1 MHAKTPRPSNP
12 TVPNVTKLILVED
25 HPIFR
30 EGLLRV
36 ISRDA
41 RFTVV
46 AEAEDGEAGEKLIR
60 EFNPDIAVLD
70 GNLPRLD
77 GLELAQRLHQSKC
90 STRIVMLTM
99 HKSEE
104 LFHKAI
110 EAHVAGYVLKE
121 NAAPEILQCLAGV
134 ARGETYIS
142 PVLSN
147 LMVRRINAVQ
157 RLHQEQ
163 PLLNELTRME
173 RNILKL
179 LANNKSTKE
188 IASELFIS
196 PHTVQTHRKNISRK
210 LQLSGAHGLI
220 QFALEHRAE
229 L

>member
-1 MHAKTPRPSNP
+1 M
-12 TVPNVTKLILVED
+12 PNVTKLILVED

-36 ISRDA
+36 IGRDP
-41 RFTVV
+41 RFLV
-46 AEAEDGEAGEKLIR
+46 AGEAEDGEAGEKLIR
-60 EFNPDIAVLD
+60 EVKPDIAVLD
-70 GNLPRLD
+70 VNLPLLD
-77 GLELAQRLHQSKC
+77 GLELAQRLHQSKS

-104 LFHKAI
+104 LLHKAM
-110 EAHVAGYVLKE
+110 EAQVAGYVLKE
-121 NAAPEILQCLAGV
+121 NAAPEILQCLAAV

-142 PVLSN
+142 PLLSN
-147 LMVRRINAVQ
+147 LMVSRIKAVQ
-157 RLHQEQ
+157 NLHEQQ

-173 RNILKL
+173 RNVLKL
-179 LANNKSTKE
+179 LANNKSSKE
-188 IASELFIS
+188 IATELFIS